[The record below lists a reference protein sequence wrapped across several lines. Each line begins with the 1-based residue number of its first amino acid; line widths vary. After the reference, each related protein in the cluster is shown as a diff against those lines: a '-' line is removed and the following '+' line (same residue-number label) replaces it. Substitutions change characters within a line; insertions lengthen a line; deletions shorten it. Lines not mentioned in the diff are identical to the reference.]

1 MLTDE
6 ELLVAFKSLEAD
18 NVERKRNANDSEK
31 IKQFICA
38 LANDMPGHNR
48 PGVIF
53 IGQEDDLSSS
63 EIEVDDELL
72 KKLAMLRDDGSIQP
86 IPTMAVQQKK
96 FGNCT
101 VAVITVAPSTNPPV
115 KLSGRVW
122 IRIGPR
128 RALATGQE
136 ERVLLEKRQWG
147 NLPFDA
153 QPCLGSSL
161 TDLDTV
167 RFQLEFLPAVVPADV
182 IAQNQ
187 RPSEQQL
194 KTLRLLN
201 AEGKPTV
208 TGMLFLG
215 KSPLTWFP
223 GAFVQFRRISGMKLT
238 DDTIDV
244 HQISGTLPDQIRQ
257 LDELLTLNVRRRVVV
272 GGQVR
277 EEYNDYPIEALR
289 QLVRNA
295 LIHRTYEGT
304 NAPVRISWYN
314 DRIEIQSPGGP
325 YGQVTQENFGLG
337 ATDYRNPTVA
347 GLMVQLRLIER
358 FGVGIQIAKE
368 QLAANNNPELE
379 FEVNQQ
385 HVLAIVRSRQ

>member
-1 MLTDE
+1 MLTNE
-6 ELLVAFKSLEAD
+6 ELYVAFKSLEAD
-18 NVERKRNANDSEK
+18 NVERKRNANDTDR
-31 IKQFICA
+31 IRQFICA

-53 IGQEDDLSSS
+53 IGQEDDLSCARI
-63 EIEVDDELL
+63 EIDDALL

-86 IPTMAVQQKK
+86 IPTMEVQQKT

-101 VAVITVAPSTNPPV
+101 VAVIAVAPSTNPPV
-115 KLSGRVW
+115 KYSGRVW
-122 IRIGPR
+122 IRVGPR

-153 QPCLGSSL
+153 QPCNGSL
-161 TDLDTV
+161 LADIDTV
-167 RFQLEFLPAVVPADV
+167 RFQLEFLPSVVPAD
-182 IAQNQ
+182 IISQNQ
-187 RPSEQQL
+187 RPTDQQM

-201 AEGKPTV
+201 AEGMPTV

-223 GAFVQFRRISGMKLT
+223 GAYVQFRRILGTKLT
-238 DDTIDV
+238 DETIDV
-244 HQISGTLPDQIRQ
+244 HQVSGTLPDQIRQ

-272 GGQVR
+272 GGQIR
-277 EEYNDYPIEALR
+277 EEYSDYPVEALR
-289 QLVRNA
+289 QLIRNA
-295 LIHRTYEGT
+295 IIHRAYEGT
-304 NAPVRISWYN
+304 NAPVRITWYN
-314 DRIEIQSPGGP
+314 DRIEIQNPGGP
-325 YGQVTQENFGLG
+325 YGQVTPENFGLG
-337 ATDYRNPTVA
+337 ATDYRNPTIA

-368 QLAANNNPELE
+368 QLAANSNPALE
-379 FEVNQQ
+379 FDVNQQ